1 MEGSLLLSSNY
12 LLACLVFGILTGFVA
27 TLKNRSGIGWFLW
40 GLFFGVFAFIVIL
53 LKQKLPERIQI
64 QRR

>member
-1 MEGSLLLSSNY
+1 MEGSLLFNTNY

-40 GLFFGVFAFIVIL
+40 GLIFGVFAFIVIL
-53 LKQKLPERIQI
+53 LKRKLPDKVQM
-64 QRR
+64 QR